1 MKQEKKLFKHQTAIT
16 VIAVII
22 TVTVAIGSSYL
33 LFNRQDD
40 NKEYNAFKEED
51 FEISYVDNGK
61 GNGDVLSLVDATP
74 MSDEEGSSQQ
84 PYRFNVTNT
93 GEEKAKFVIKL
104 SSDQALIDE
113 DDCETKQLST
123 YYIKYKIDNQEPKI
137 LSTVETKDYEI
148 YVSNNELMPG
158 SSEIHELRIWL
169 VENSPE
175 SVKSNH
181 FHGRLEIEQITEE
194 KTWQEFQVGEAV
206 TLPNGDKYHVIETSD
221 NTMSKVKL
229 LSDYNLIPTGV
240 QDNSCV
246 ISEFIQGKINEGKIT
261 DQAETYYCSTGKY
274 QELGTTLYQNYFT
287 NLKKAEIVSNYD
299 EVRLITVPEIEAIAN
314 DQVDSA
320 TFSTSLKNENIAWL
334 ITGNYWTSTPNSN
347 NENSLWAIS
356 VDETGA
362 SLQEFE
368 NTSEY
373 FGIRPV
379 VVIDKDLL
387 Q

>member
-1 MKQEKKLFKHQTAIT
+1 M
-16 VIAVII
+16 
-22 TVTVAIGSSYL
+22 
-33 LFNRQDD
+33 
-40 NKEYNAFKEED
+40 
-51 FEISYVDNGK
+51 
-61 GNGDVLSLVDATP
+61 
-74 MSDEEGSSQQ
+74 
-84 PYRFNVTNT
+84 
-93 GEEKAKFVIKL
+93 
-104 SSDQALIDE
+104 IDE

-158 SSEIHELRIWL
+158 SSEIDELRIWL

-287 NLKKAEIVSNYD
+287 NLEKAEIVNTYD
-299 EVRLITVPEIEAIAN
+299 EVRLITVPEIEAIVN

-347 NENSLWAIS
+347 NENFLWAVS

-379 VVIDKDLL
+379 IVIDKEVL